1 MHCKW
6 PYLTL
11 NIILISHW
19 LDVKKKICKEYVS
32 DSECRCLFNTNG
44 MALQR
49 ALWLSRSLTWLC
61 IQCGKKRNLCLFQW
75 GAILPS
81 LRSAV
86 TVTLPRVIVTLALSR
101 FRHCFGNSENF
112 DLWNLWLIS
121 LHLDKDTS
129 SLSVALTLFI
139 HLGWGLNLCTLC
151 V

>member
-11 NIILISHW
+11 NIIILISRW
-19 LDVKKKICKEYVS
+19 LTIDVKKKICKEYVS

-101 FRHCFGNSENF
+101 FRRCFGNSENF

-121 LHLDKDTS
+121 LHRDKDTS

-139 HLGWGLNLCTLC
+139 HL